1 MPEGCTP
8 ERIESGTGGLEGG
21 VEEKSLVV
29 VVDVVVEVG
38 VEVEVEVEVVG
49 KKRRAAFG
57 LITYTKAE
65 VVLIMSKIEMV
76 IGKIGN
82 DTFMRLY

>member
-29 VVDVVVEVG
+29 VVVVDVV
-38 VEVEVEVEVVG
+38 VEVEVEVVG

>member
-29 VVDVVVEVG
+29 VVVVVDVV
-38 VEVEVEVEVVG
+38 VEVEVEVVG

>member
-29 VVDVVVEVG
+29 VVDVVVE

>member
-29 VVDVVVEVG
+29 VVDVV

>member
-1 MPEGCTP
+1 
-8 ERIESGTGGLEGG
+8 
-21 VEEKSLVV
+21 
-29 VVDVVVEVG
+29 